1 MTADPHPFHQ
11 SESHTLGVEIEFQI
25 IDRTDCSL
33 VPFGPQLLNLA
44 PALLRPRLALELIKS
59 TLEIKTGIC
68 ADVRAV
74 ENDLLQTCSLAEELA
89 EDNGCFL
96 YAASLHPFARAAGQE
111 LTDDSRYLRIM
122 QELQIIGRRF
132 ISQGLHVHVGMVD
145 GDSAIR
151 VCNALQAFLP
161 IFLALS
167 TSSPFFQGKDTGLM
181 SYRSKLFEVLPL
193 AGIYEYIPDWQTFA
207 TQFEDLRRHGV
218 IETIH
223 DLWWDVRPNGE
234 LGTVEIRVCDLP
246 TRFNDIL
253 AIVALAQ
260 STVAWLAGRAGETRP
275 LQLSLLQANKWQAAR
290 YGLEGRFIDPT
301 GLLGSQAMN
310 LRLAAMLLKKTVT
323 EIAVKLNAITYLEY
337 LDSIISGGT
346 GADLQRRIYRQTH
359 QFKEVIRGVQQGFWK

>member
-1 MTADPHPFHQ
+1 MAAESYQFQPSSPF
-11 SESHTLGVEIEFQI
+11 TLGVEIEFQI

-44 PALLRPRLALELIKS
+44 PRLLRPRLALELIKS
-59 TLEIKTGIC
+59 MLEIQTGIC
-68 ADVRAV
+68 NDVRAV
-74 ENDLLQTCSLAEELA
+74 ENDLLQTCSLADELA
-89 EDNGCFL
+89 EDNGCLL
-96 YAASLHPFARAAGQE
+96 YAASLHPFARAANQE

-132 ISQGLHVHVGMVD
+132 ISQGLHVHVGMAD
-145 GDSAIR
+145 GDTAIR
-151 VCNALQAFLP
+151 VCNAIQAFLP
-161 IFLALS
+161 VFLALS

-193 AGIYEYIPDWQTFA
+193 AGIYEYLPDWQAFA
-207 TQFEDLRRHGV
+207 SQLDELKRHGV

-223 DLWWDVRPNGE
+223 DVWWDVRPNGSF
-234 LGTVEIRVCDLP
+234 GTVEIRICDLP

-253 AIVALAQ
+253 AIVALIQ
-260 STVAWLAGRAGETRP
+260 GTVAWLVDRVGETRP

-301 GLLGSQAMN
+301 GLLGSHAMN
-310 LRLAAMLLKKTVT
+310 LRLAAMLLKKKVT
-323 EIAVKLNAITYLEY
+323 ESAVRLNAISYLEY

-346 GADLQRRIYRQTH
+346 GADLQ
-359 QFKEVIRGVQQGFWK
+359 K

>member
-1 MTADPHPFHQ
+1 MAADPHFFHR
-11 SESHTLGVEIEFQI
+11 SEPYSLGVEIEFQI

-33 VPFGPQLLNLA
+33 VPFGSQLLNLA
-44 PALLRPRLALELIKS
+44 PTLLRSRLALELIKS
-59 TLEIKTGIC
+59 MLEIKTGIC
-68 ADVRAV
+68 TDVRGV

-89 EDNGCFL
+89 EDHGCLL
-96 YAASLHPFARAAGQE
+96 YAASLHPFARAADQE

-122 QELQIIGRRF
+122 QELQSIGRRF

-145 GDSAIR
+145 GDTAIR
-151 VCNALQAFLP
+151 VCNAIQAFLP
-161 IFLALS
+161 VFLALS

-181 SYRSKLFEVLPL
+181 SYRTKLFEVLPL
-193 AGIYEYIPDWQTFA
+193 AGIYEYLPDWRAFA

-234 LGTVEIRVCDLP
+234 FGTVEIRICDLP

-253 AIVALAQ
+253 AIVALIQ
-260 STVAWLAGRAGETRP
+260 STAAWLAGRAGEDRP

-301 GLLGSQAMN
+301 GLLGSHAMN
-310 LRLAAMLLKKTVT
+310 VRLAAMLLKKAIT
-323 EIAVKLNAITYLEY
+323 EVAVELKAITYLEY

-346 GADLQRRIYRQTH
+346 GADLQRRVYRQTR
-359 QFKEVIRGVQQGFWK
+359 QFKEVIREMHQGFWK